1 MSGVPSDVVV
11 QSSSVLLD
19 RVTVVA
25 LTVSPRCVP
34 AQPWFQLGLE
44 DEPTVRWP
52 PTDRSWCGLAAS
64 AAVSSRGQPVVRL
77 LRCAW
82 PRRTEVDHQFLS
94 EHAATRA
101 RLKRYRRQGTPALG
115 RHCTG
120 PARGVG

>member
-25 LTVSPRCVP
+25 LTVSPRCGP

-64 AAVSSRGQPVVRL
+64 AAVSSRGQPARSFAPVRVVDLVRRL
-77 LRCAW
+77 VASLR
-82 PRRTEVDHQFLS
+82 E
-94 EHAATRA
+94 A
-101 RLKRYRRQGTPALG
+101 RPYLNG
-115 RHCTG
+115 
-120 PARGVG
+120 